1 MIWSATPVAASG
13 TGVTVGEARGD
24 DQMSDDAKD
33 AGLVAM
39 ISSIL
44 GGNKR
49 AEAASPPPLA
59 DFLPPA
65 PAPAVVEIPETASPK
80 LQDASAGAS
89 NGVSDEAATAAKPLA
104 PAGPSLTPDGKRRLP
119 ADAIADL
126 VLGELRKIEGFPA
139 SGVSVTVYGYRHWN
153 AMITFAPFSTNFQN
167 ATRFR
172 QALPD
177 LVFKLRRF
185 VELEI

>member
-1 MIWSATPVAASG
+1 
-13 TGVTVGEARGD
+13 
-24 DQMSDDAKD
+24 MSDDVKD

-49 AEAASPPPLA
+49 ADTIAPPPLTEVPPTAPTNGFEQVAAAIPDEAGAESGNALSESVPSATPAAASPVEKPVEPP
-59 DFLPPA
+59 
-65 PAPAVVEIPETASPK
+65 PK
-80 LQDASAGAS
+80 I
-89 NGVSDEAATAAKPLA
+89 AT
-104 PAGPSLTPDGKRRLP
+104 TPDGKQLLP

-126 VLGELRKIEGFPA
+126 VLGELRKLEDFPA
-139 SGVSVTVYGYRHWN
+139 TGASVTVYGYRNWN
-153 AMITFAPFSTNFQN
+153 AMITFAPFSTSFPN

-177 LVFKLRRF
+177 IVFKLRRF
-185 VELEI
+185 VELEV

>member
-1 MIWSATPVAASG
+1 
-13 TGVTVGEARGD
+13 
-24 DQMSDDAKD
+24 MSDDAKD

-59 DFLPPA
+59 DFLPAA
-65 PAPAVVEIPETASPK
+65 PAAAPEAAVPELPEAESPK
-80 LQDASAGAS
+80 LQNAS
-89 NGVSDEAATAAKPLA
+89 NGASSAASDQAAIPPKPVA
-104 PAGPSLTPDGKRRLP
+104 PAFPALTPDGKRLLP
-119 ADAIADL
+119 AEAIAAL

>member
-1 MIWSATPVAASG
+1 
-13 TGVTVGEARGD
+13 
-24 DQMSDDAKD
+24 MSDDAKD

-44 GGNKR
+44 GGNRR
-49 AEAASPPPLA
+49 AEAAGPPPLA
-59 DFLPPA
+59 DFMPA
-65 PAPAVVEIPETASPK
+65 AAPIADVAQIPEAESPK
-80 LQDASAGAS
+80 LQDS
-89 NGVSDEAATAAKPLA
+89 SDQAVAAPKPVA
-104 PAGPSLTPDGKRRLP
+104 PGHPLMPDGKRRLP
-119 ADAIADL
+119 AEAIADL
-126 VLGELRKIEGFPA
+126 VLGELRKIEDFPA
-139 SGVSVTVYGYRHWN
+139 SGVSVTVYGYRQWN
-153 AMITFAPFSTNFQN
+153 AMITFAPFSTTFRN

>member
-1 MIWSATPVAASG
+1 
-13 TGVTVGEARGD
+13 
-24 DQMSDDAKD
+24 MSDDVKD

-49 AEAASPPPLA
+49 AADSIVPPPLVEVLPIAPTNGFELVEPSPA
-59 DFLPPA
+59 DLA
-65 PAPAVVEIPETASPK
+65 PAQLENAP
-80 LQDASAGAS
+80 
-89 NGVSDEAATAAKPLA
+89 EAATKPAEPQAKIA
-104 PAGPSLTPDGKRRLP
+104 TTPDGKQLLP
-119 ADAIADL
+119 AEAIADL
-126 VLGELRKIEGFPA
+126 VLDELRKMENFPA
-139 SGVSVTVYGYRHWN
+139 TGASVTVYGYRHWN
-153 AMITFAPFSTNFQN
+153 AMITFAPFSTTFHN

-172 QALPD
+172 QAMPD

>member
-1 MIWSATPVAASG
+1 
-13 TGVTVGEARGD
+13 
-24 DQMSDDAKD
+24 MSDDVKD

-49 AEAASPPPLA
+49 ADSVMPPPLA
-59 DFLPPA
+59 EVPPTAPSNGFEPVILPVPEATPIKRADAPGTA
-65 PAPAVVEIPETASPK
+65 PAAAPVEPIAK
-80 LQDASAGAS
+80 I
-89 NGVSDEAATAAKPLA
+89 AT
-104 PAGPSLTPDGKRRLP
+104 TPDGKRLLP
-119 ADAIADL
+119 AEAIAYL
-126 VLGELRKIEGFPA
+126 VLGELRKLEDFPETGA
-139 SGVSVTVYGYRHWN
+139 SVTVYGYRHWN
-153 AMITFAPFSTNFQN
+153 AMITFAPFSTSFHN

-172 QALPD
+172 QAMPD

>member
-1 MIWSATPVAASG
+1 
-13 TGVTVGEARGD
+13 
-24 DQMSDDAKD
+24 MSDDAKD

-59 DFLPPA
+59 DFMPAA
-65 PAPAVVEIPETASPK
+65 PAADVAQIPEAESPK
-80 LQDASAGAS
+80 LQGAS
-89 NGVSDEAATAAKPLA
+89 YQAGTAPKLVA
-104 PAGPSLTPDGKRRLP
+104 PGPPLTPDGKRLLP

-126 VLGELRKIEGFPA
+126 VLGELRKIEDFPA

-153 AMITFAPFSTNFQN
+153 AMITFAPFSTTFQN

>member
-1 MIWSATPVAASG
+1 
-13 TGVTVGEARGD
+13 
-24 DQMSDDAKD
+24 MSDDVKD

-49 AEAASPPPLA
+49 ADSVAPPPLTEE
-59 DFLPPA
+59 PPIAPLDELEAAALSIPDNVPTQPEDA
-65 PAPAVVEIPETASPK
+65 PA
-80 LQDASAGAS
+80 
-89 NGVSDEAATAAKPLA
+89 AAKPVEP
-104 PAGPSLTPDGKRRLP
+104 PAKMATTPDGKQLLP
-119 ADAIADL
+119 AEAIADL
-126 VLGELRKIEGFPA
+126 VLGELRKIADFPA
-139 SGVSVTVYGYRHWN
+139 TGVSVTVYGYRHWN

-172 QALPD
+172 QAMPD

>member
-1 MIWSATPVAASG
+1 
-13 TGVTVGEARGD
+13 
-24 DQMSDDAKD
+24 MSDDVKD

-49 AEAASPPPLA
+49 ADNVVPPPLA
-59 DFLPPA
+59 EGPPTVPSNGAEAVSA
-65 PAPAVVEIPETASPK
+65 PSAKATSIRHE
-80 LQDASAGAS
+80 DAS
-89 NGVSDEAATAAKPLA
+89 DAKPVTA
-104 PAGPSLTPDGKRRLP
+104 EPVEQPAKIVTTRDGKQLLP
-119 ADAIADL
+119 AEAIADL
-126 VLGELRKIEGFPA
+126 VLGELRKLEDFPA
-139 SGVSVTVYGYRHWN
+139 TGVSATVYGYRHWN

-177 LVFKLRRF
+177 IVFKLRRF

>member
-1 MIWSATPVAASG
+1 
-13 TGVTVGEARGD
+13 
-24 DQMSDDAKD
+24 MSDDVKD

-49 AEAASPPPLA
+49 ADSVMPPPLA
-59 DFLPPA
+59 EVPPTAPSNGFEPAAPPVPDTTPVKRADAPGTA
-65 PAPAVVEIPETASPK
+65 PAAVPSEP
-80 LQDASAGAS
+80 
-89 NGVSDEAATAAKPLA
+89 AAKIA
-104 PAGPSLTPDGKRRLP
+104 TTPDGKRLLP
-119 ADAIADL
+119 AEAIADL
-126 VLGELRKIEGFPA
+126 VLGELRKLEDFPKA
-139 SGVSVTVYGYRHWN
+139 GASVTVYGYRHWN
-153 AMITFAPFSTNFQN
+153 AMITFAPFSTSFHN

-172 QALPD
+172 QAMPD

>member
-1 MIWSATPVAASG
+1 
-13 TGVTVGEARGD
+13 
-24 DQMSDDAKD
+24 MSDDVKD

-49 AEAASPPPLA
+49 ADVVAPPPLTEGPPTA
-59 DFLPPA
+59 PTDGFEPVEASIPEAAPAKPDNASNAEPAGAKPAEPPA
-65 PAPAVVEIPETASPK
+65 KV
-80 LQDASAGAS
+80 
-89 NGVSDEAATAAKPLA
+89 AT
-104 PAGPSLTPDGKRRLP
+104 TPDGKRLLP
-119 ADAIADL
+119 AEAIADL
-126 VLGELRKIEGFPA
+126 VLGELRKLDDFPA

-153 AMITFAPFSTNFQN
+153 AMITFAPFSTTFQN

-172 QALPD
+172 QAMPD

-185 VELEI
+185 VQLEI

>member
-1 MIWSATPVAASG
+1 MG
-13 TGVTVGEARGD
+13 
-24 DQMSDDAKD
+24 DDAKD

-49 AEAASPPPLA
+49 ADAASPPPLA
-59 DFLPPA
+59 DFLPAASAPGPA
-65 PAPAVVEIPETASPK
+65 AVIPEIPEAESPK
-80 LQDASAGAS
+80 LQTPPGDLSNGAS
-89 NGVSDEAATAAKPLA
+89 DAAAAAAKPVV
-104 PAGPSLTPDGKRRLP
+104 PAGQPLTPDGKRLLP
-119 ADAIADL
+119 AQAIADL

>member
-1 MIWSATPVAASG
+1 
-13 TGVTVGEARGD
+13 
-24 DQMSDDAKD
+24 MSDDTKD

-49 AEAASPPPLA
+49 AEAATPPPLDEFVLA
-59 DFLPPA
+59 A
-65 PAPAVVEIPETASPK
+65 PVNGPEPAVVQIPEAVAPK
-80 LQDASAGAS
+80 LQDAS
-89 NGVSDEAATAAKPLA
+89 NVAAAADTTEPERQ
-104 PAGPSLTPDGKRRLP
+104 SLTPDGKRRLP

-126 VLGELRKIEGFPA
+126 VLGELRKIDGFPA

-153 AMITFAPFSTNFQN
+153 AMLTFAPFSTTFRN

-172 QALPD
+172 QAVPD
-177 LVFKLRRF
+177 LVFKLRRL

>member
-1 MIWSATPVAASG
+1 
-13 TGVTVGEARGD
+13 
-24 DQMSDDAKD
+24 MSDDVKD

-49 AEAASPPPLA
+49 ADTVAPPPLTEGPPTAPTSGTNGFAPLMESIPDAAPAGDEAASDTVPPAATPAEPPPK
-59 DFLPPA
+59 
-65 PAPAVVEIPETASPK
+65 I
-80 LQDASAGAS
+80 
-89 NGVSDEAATAAKPLA
+89 AT
-104 PAGPSLTPDGKRRLP
+104 TPDGKRLLP
-119 ADAIADL
+119 AEAIADL
-126 VLGELRKIEGFPA
+126 VLGELRKLEDFPA
-139 SGVSVTVYGYRHWN
+139 TGVSVTVYGYRHWN
-153 AMITFAPFSTNFQN
+153 AMITFAPFSTTFQN

-172 QALPD
+172 QAVPD

>member
-1 MIWSATPVAASG
+1 
-13 TGVTVGEARGD
+13 
-24 DQMSDDAKD
+24 MSDEVKD

-49 AEAASPPPLA
+49 ADPVASPSLAEVPPIVPA
-59 DFLPPA
+59 DPEEPAATSRSESRSDSRSDAAKAESAPDAAPAAAEPAEPPA
-65 PAPAVVEIPETASPK
+65 QI
-80 LQDASAGAS
+80 
-89 NGVSDEAATAAKPLA
+89 AT
-104 PAGPSLTPDGKRRLP
+104 TRDGKRLLP
-119 ADAIADL
+119 AEAIADL
-126 VLGELRKIEGFPA
+126 VLGELRKLDNFPS

-153 AMITFAPFSTNFQN
+153 AMLTFAPFSTSFQN

-172 QALPD
+172 QAVPD

>member
-1 MIWSATPVAASG
+1 
-13 TGVTVGEARGD
+13 
-24 DQMSDDAKD
+24 MSDDPKD

-49 AEAASPPPLA
+49 AEAAHPPRLA
-59 DFLPPA
+59 DFFPA
-65 PAPAVVEIPETASPK
+65 APAVRPVPVVVDIPEAASPK
-80 LQDASAGAS
+80 LQDADAAAAEATKPVARAGQ
-89 NGVSDEAATAAKPLA
+89 
-104 PAGPSLTPDGKRRLP
+104 SLTPDGKRRLP

-126 VLGELRKIEGFPA
+126 VLGELRKIEDFPA

-153 AMITFAPFSTNFQN
+153 AMITFAPFSTTFRN

>member
-1 MIWSATPVAASG
+1 
-13 TGVTVGEARGD
+13 
-24 DQMSDDAKD
+24 MSDEVKD

-49 AEAASPPPLA
+49 ADPVAPPPLA
-59 DFLPPA
+59 EVPPMVPADPVEPAATSGSDAAAAKAENAPDAAAAVAKPAEPPA
-65 PAPAVVEIPETASPK
+65 QI
-80 LQDASAGAS
+80 
-89 NGVSDEAATAAKPLA
+89 AT
-104 PAGPSLTPDGKRRLP
+104 TRDGKRLLP
-119 ADAIADL
+119 AEAIADL
-126 VLGELRKIEGFPA
+126 VLGELRKLDNFPS

-153 AMITFAPFSTNFQN
+153 AMLTFAPFSTSFQN

-172 QALPD
+172 QAVPD

>member
-1 MIWSATPVAASG
+1 M
-13 TGVTVGEARGD
+13 
-24 DQMSDDAKD
+24 MSDDVKD

-49 AEAASPPPLA
+49 ADNVAPPPLTEG
-59 DFLPPA
+59 PPTV
-65 PAPAVVEIPETASPK
+65 P
-80 LQDASAGAS
+80 S
-89 NGVSDEAATAAKPLA
+89 NGVEAVSAPIAEATSIGQEDASHVA
-104 PAGPSLTPDGKRRLP
+104 PATPEPVEQPAKRATTRDGKQLLP
-119 ADAIADL
+119 AEAIADL
-126 VLGELRKIEGFPA
+126 VLGELRKLEDFPA
-139 SGVSVTVYGYRHWN
+139 TGVSVTVYGYRHWN

-172 QALPD
+172 RALPD
-177 LVFKLRRF
+177 IVFKLRRF

>member
-1 MIWSATPVAASG
+1 
-13 TGVTVGEARGD
+13 
-24 DQMSDDAKD
+24 MSDDAKD

-49 AEAASPPPLA
+49 GQAASPPPLA
-59 DFLPPA
+59 DFMPA
-65 PAPAVVEIPETASPK
+65 APIAEVAQIPEAESPK
-80 LQDASAGAS
+80 LQDASDQA
-89 NGVSDEAATAAKPLA
+89 VAAPKPVA
-104 PAGPSLTPDGKRRLP
+104 PGPPLTPDGKRLLP

-126 VLGELRKIEGFPA
+126 VLGELRKIEDFPA

-153 AMITFAPFSTNFQN
+153 AMITFAPFSTTFQN

>member
-1 MIWSATPVAASG
+1 
-13 TGVTVGEARGD
+13 
-24 DQMSDDAKD
+24 MSDDGKD

-49 AEAASPPPLA
+49 TEAASPPPLA
-59 DFLPPA
+59 DVVPDA
-65 PAPAVVEIPETASPK
+65 PASEPAQMVPEIPEAESPK
-80 LQDASAGAS
+80 LQDAS
-89 NGVSDEAATAAKPLA
+89 DEATAAKPLA
-104 PAGPSLTPDGKRRLP
+104 PATQSLTPDGKRLLP
-119 ADAIADL
+119 AEAIAEL
-126 VLGELRKIEGFPA
+126 VLGELRKLQDFPA
-139 SGVSVTVYGYRHWN
+139 SGVSVTVYGYRNWN
-153 AMITFAPFSTNFQN
+153 AMLTFAPFSTTFQN

>member
-1 MIWSATPVAASG
+1 
-13 TGVTVGEARGD
+13 
-24 DQMSDDAKD
+24 MSDDVKD

-49 AEAASPPPLA
+49 ADSVAPPPLVEVPPTAPTNGFELVETATPDAAPVKPDNAA
-59 DFLPPA
+59 DAAPAAIEAVEPPA
-65 PAPAVVEIPETASPK
+65 KI
-80 LQDASAGAS
+80 
-89 NGVSDEAATAAKPLA
+89 AT
-104 PAGPSLTPDGKRRLP
+104 TPDGKQLLP
-119 ADAIADL
+119 AEAIADL
-126 VLGELRKIEGFPA
+126 VLGELRKMENFPA
-139 SGVSVTVYGYRHWN
+139 TGASVTVYGYRHWN
-153 AMITFAPFSTNFQN
+153 AMITFAPFSTTVRN

-172 QALPD
+172 QAMPD

>member
-1 MIWSATPVAASG
+1 
-13 TGVTVGEARGD
+13 
-24 DQMSDDAKD
+24 MSDDAKD

-49 AEAASPPPLA
+49 AEAAGPPPLA
-59 DFLPPA
+59 DFVPAALAIGPA
-65 PAPAVVEIPETASPK
+65 PVVVEIPEAASPK
-80 LQDASAGAS
+80 LQDA
-89 NGVSDEAATAAKPLA
+89 DDAAVAAAKPVA
-104 PAGPSLTPDGKRRLP
+104 PVTQSLTPDGKRLLP

-126 VLGELRKIEGFPA
+126 VLGELRKIEDFPA

-153 AMITFAPFSTNFQN
+153 AMITFAPFSTTFRN

>member
-1 MIWSATPVAASG
+1 
-13 TGVTVGEARGD
+13 
-24 DQMSDDAKD
+24 MSDDAKD

-59 DFLPPA
+59 DFMPAA
-65 PAPAVVEIPETASPK
+65 PAAAPIADVAQIPEAESPK
-80 LQDASAGAS
+80 LQDAS
-89 NGVSDEAATAAKPLA
+89 DQAAAPKPVA
-104 PAGPSLTPDGKRRLP
+104 PGQPLTPDGKRLLP
-119 ADAIADL
+119 ADVIADL
-126 VLGELRKIEGFPA
+126 VLGELRKIEDFPA

-153 AMITFAPFSTNFQN
+153 AMITFAPFSTTFQN

-172 QALPD
+172 QFLPD

>member
-1 MIWSATPVAASG
+1 
-13 TGVTVGEARGD
+13 
-24 DQMSDDAKD
+24 MSEDGRD

-44 GGNKR
+44 GGGKR
-49 AEAASPPPLA
+49 TETVEPPVLAEVPPSAPSNGAEAPLVPTPPEPSSTHQDESDA
-59 DFLPPA
+59 ATDSVKPIEA
-65 PAPAVVEIPETASPK
+65 PAHVTA
-80 LQDASAGAS
+80 Q
-89 NGVSDEAATAAKPLA
+89 
-104 PAGPSLTPDGKRRLP
+104 PDGKRRLP
-119 ADAIADL
+119 AEAIAEL
-126 VLGELRKIEGFPA
+126 VLGELRKIESFPA
-139 SGVSVTVYGYRHWN
+139 SGASVTVYGYRHWN
-153 AMITFAPFSTNFQN
+153 AMITFAPFSTTFQN

>member
-1 MIWSATPVAASG
+1 
-13 TGVTVGEARGD
+13 
-24 DQMSDDAKD
+24 
-33 AGLVAM
+33 
-39 ISSIL
+39 
-44 GGNKR
+44 
-49 AEAASPPPLA
+49 
-59 DFLPPA
+59 
-65 PAPAVVEIPETASPK
+65 VESPK
-80 LQDASAGAS
+80 LQD
-89 NGVSDEAATAAKPLA
+89 VSDQAVAAPKPVA
-104 PAGPSLTPDGKRRLP
+104 PSQPLTPDGKRLLP

-153 AMITFAPFSTNFQN
+153 AMITFAPFSTSFQN